1 MNDRAGR
8 GRPGCKDQISDLHK
22 EFDFDFDFLRNAAI
36 GEHVQKER

>member
-22 EFDFDFDFLRNAAI
+22 EGRVRNAAI